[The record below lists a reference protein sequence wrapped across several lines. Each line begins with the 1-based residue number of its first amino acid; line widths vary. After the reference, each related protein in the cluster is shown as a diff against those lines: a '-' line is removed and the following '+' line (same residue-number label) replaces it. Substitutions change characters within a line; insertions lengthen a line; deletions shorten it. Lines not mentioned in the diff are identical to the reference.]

1 MCCLGKWE
9 WVLVRRWEK
18 VAARVNEVGVGELR
32 TEKAIRK
39 KWTDMSSLIKK
50 RNRQDG
56 VRCK

>member
-18 VAARVNEVGVGELR
+18 VAARVNEVGVGEVK

-50 RNRQDG
+50 G
-56 VRCK
+56 IGKTA